1 MPIIG
6 DFANGL
12 VGDLESYAICEH
24 RERASLAVNWDF
36 EDNGY
41 FVIFQSIKTWAE
53 QLCQSR
59 EVWEFENIWILN
71 YDQLC

>member
-1 MPIIG
+1 MPLIG

-12 VGDLESYAICEH
+12 VGDLESFAICEH
-24 RERASLAVNWDF
+24 RVWASLAVNWDF
-36 EDNGY
+36 EDIGY
-41 FVIFQSIKTWAE
+41 FVIFQSIKTWEE

-59 EVWEFENIWILN
+59 EVWEFKHIWILN

>member
-24 RERASLAVNWDF
+24 TEWASLAVNWDF